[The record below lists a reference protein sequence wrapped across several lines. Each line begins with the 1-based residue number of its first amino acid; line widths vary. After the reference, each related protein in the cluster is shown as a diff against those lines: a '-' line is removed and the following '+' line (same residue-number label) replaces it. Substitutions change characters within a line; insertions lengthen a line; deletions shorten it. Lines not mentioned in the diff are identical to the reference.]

1 MRLLIAILLFFFFT
15 TIQAQPNLVLA
26 GKSLG
31 TLKQINQ
38 QSGKSKL
45 FYPPTLYF
53 SAPTSSPTSNNP
65 STPVNQVPLA
75 YAYKDLALFCKLEV
89 KMEKVVKMPV
99 KFRLGSVDYVDWLE
113 GKRDRYGR

>member
-1 MRLLIAILLFFFFT
+1 MV
-15 TIQAQPNLVLA
+15 QAQPDLVLA

-31 TLKQINQ
+31 ALKQIYQ
-38 QSGKSKL
+38 QNGTSKL
-45 FYPPTLYF
+45 FYPPSLYF
-53 SAPTSSPTSNNP
+53 SSPTSITPNKP
-65 STPVNQVPLA
+65 STPVNQIPLA

-113 GKRDRYGR
+113 GKREKY